1 MKRTLLA
8 AVLVAIMAGIAWG
21 QANAQTDQNFQAKK
35 DVVYATHD
43 GVPLLGDLYQPS
55 SGAAHPALLFIHSG
69 NLTGGSKR
77 GFEANWEPYLAQH
90 GYVVFS
96 IDYRLG
102 KPKAPTWPQVLLDCK
117 AAIQYLRGDAAALG
131 IDPERVGVVG
141 DSAGALLTD
150 MLTVTQDWPAFANKY
165 PDDAYASASTKVRV
179 AVPVYGIPDPMVS
192 RKYTSISREAPPY
205 DLVFG
210 GSPYDQPG
218 NFFEGS
224 AIEYI
229 REASKTLGK
238 AATPNL
244 ATTTPWFIAYGMI
257 DSRVPPEGES
267 IPFVKALKEAG
278 ANVTEVPVPNVGHF
292 WLESSA
298 ITGQQGEPI
307 CTETGPQPFHFACKA
322 ATPNDYILPKLME
335 FFTRYL
341 SSTLESSAH

>member
-1 MKRTLLA
+1 MKPVLISLLA
-8 AVLVAIMAGIAWG
+8 VMLAGIASE
-21 QANAQTDQNFQAKK
+21 QVRAQNDDKFQTKK
-35 DVVYATHD
+35 DIVYATHD
-43 GVPLLGDLYQPS
+43 GVALLGDLYQPPS
-55 SGAAHPALLFIHSG
+55 AVAHPALLFIHSG
-69 NLTGGSKR
+69 NLTGGSKQ
-77 GFEANWEPYLAQH
+77 GFAANWGPYLAQH

-131 IDPERVGVVG
+131 IDPERIGVVG
-141 DSAGALLTD
+141 DSAGGLLTS
-150 MLTVTQDWPAFANKY
+150 MLTVTQDWQAFANKY
-165 PDDAYASASTKVRV
+165 PQDAYASASTKIKA
-179 AVPVYGIPDPMVS
+179 AVVVYAIPDPMVS
-192 RKYTSISREAPPY
+192 RKYTSISRDAPPY

-218 NFFEGS
+218 AFFEGS
-224 AIEYI
+224 AIDYI
-229 REASKTLGK
+229 REASKALGT

-244 ATTTPWFIAYGMI
+244 ATTTPWFVTYGMI

-267 IPFVKALKEAG
+267 IPFIKALKEAG
-278 ANVTEVPVPNVGHF
+278 ASVTEVPVPNVGHF

-307 CTETGPQPFHFACKA
+307 CTETGPQPFRFACKG

-335 FFTRYL
+335 FFTRNL